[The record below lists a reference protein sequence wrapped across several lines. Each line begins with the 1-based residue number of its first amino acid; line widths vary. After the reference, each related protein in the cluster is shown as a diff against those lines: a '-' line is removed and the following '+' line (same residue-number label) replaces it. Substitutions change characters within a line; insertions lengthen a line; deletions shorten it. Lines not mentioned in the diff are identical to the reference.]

1 MKENGLFDFFC
12 QQGILL
18 LRLSKTS
25 TVHLKLEDNKR
36 RERVLRGRGREHQ
49 ACGVGYWR
57 TKTTLQQRT
66 RAAGLAAGH
75 KEKDRASTS
84 SNSTPQ

>member
-49 ACGVGYWR
+49 ACGVGYW
-57 TKTTLQQRT
+57 QT